1 MKSIRIWK
9 KQSQNL
15 LTLKKSS
22 MKISKKIHE
31 HLQNSCVVSKT
42 KIEIVLVIMTIFLLM
57 PSRAAAQGMP
67 VYDNTNFISLAKS
80 LIESAK
86 QTSQLLKTVDFLK
99 QQKENLEK
107 VNSVIKQLKAVREIT
122 ENNQRLFNVVRDDLR
137 EILNSPYIK
146 AEEVTRISDSFNAI
160 INNSLEDLD
169 FIDEVLSSDYL
180 KMTDAERAII
190 LKEKE
195 LSSKEMVAEINQKIL
210 RYQDIIS
217 FREMQ
222 DKINNRESNY

>member
-31 HLQNSCVVSKT
+31 HLKIKSVVSKIKFKT
-42 KIEIVLVIMTIFLLM
+42 FLVLMTIVLLM
-57 PSRAAAQGMP
+57 PGDAAAQGMP

-137 EILNSPYIK
+137 EILNSSYIK
-146 AEEVTRISDSFNAI
+146 AEEVTRISDSFNSI
-160 INNSLEDLD
+160 INNSIEDLD